1 MIAKKAKEP
10 GLLWR
15 CQLINDKIK
24 IFLADDHKILR
35 ESLIMLLGQE
45 SEIEVVGEA
54 QDGIAVEEEV
64 LRKTV
69 DVLILDISMPKRS
82 GIDVAKNL
90 VRQLPDLKIIFLTMH
105 KSEEI
110 LAEAFMNGAK
120 GYVLKENAFE
130 ELIKAIHAV
139 VENKVYVSS
148 LLAPTLLHGFL
159 ENEKK
164 GNALSV
170 REREVLK
177 LIAEGYSNKEISN
190 MLMISIKTVET
201 HRASIMRK
209 NNFRNITELVLYAAR
224 NHMIEI

>member
-1 MIAKKAKEP
+1 MN
-10 GLLWR
+10 G
-15 CQLINDKIK
+15 KIK
-24 IFLADDHKILR
+24 IYLADDHKILR

-45 SEIEVVGEA
+45 NDIEVVGEA
-54 QDGIAVEEEV
+54 QDGIVVEEEV
-64 LRKTV
+64 QKRIV

-90 VRQLPDLKIIFLTMH
+90 LKQLPDLKIIFLTMH

-110 LAEAFMNGAK
+110 LAEAFVNGAK

-139 VENKVYVSS
+139 MEGKVYVSS

-159 ENEKK
+159 ANERKESD
-164 GNALSV
+164 LSV

-177 LIAEGYSNKEISN
+177 LIAEGYSNKEISS
-190 MLMISIKTVET
+190 MLVISIKTVET
-201 HRASIMRK
+201 HRANIMRK
-209 NNFRNITELVLYAAR
+209 NNFKNITELVLYAVR
-224 NHMIEI
+224 NHLIEI

>member
-1 MIAKKAKEP
+1 M
-10 GLLWR
+10 
-15 CQLINDKIK
+15 INDKIK

-45 SEIEVVGEA
+45 SDIEVVGEA

-105 KSEEI
+105 KSEDI